1 MAKEPP
7 PCPQC
12 GSAAFEPLGGDAL
25 RCRYCGTEFD
35 LSADL
40 CPHCGL
46 LNPPGQEFC
55 VHCGS
60 SLVADTVDRMLSE
73 RLRTARQWR
82 EERQEVIRQQ
92 VAQDLLASQWRM
104 EALLREEQERLERE
118 RQALAAARERERR
131 LLIVFGVIVLV
142 IALLGIGLGVVINLW
157 QTGGG

>member
-7 PCPQC
+7 LCPQC
-12 GSAAFEPLGGDAL
+12 GSAVFEPLAGDAL

-46 LNPPGQEFC
+46 LNPPGQEIC
-55 VHCGS
+55 VNCRGS
-60 SLVADTVDRMLSE
+60 LGADTVDRMLSE
-73 RLRTARQWR
+73 RVRTARQWR

-92 VAQDLLASQWRM
+92 VAQDLLASQRRM

-118 RQALAAARERERR
+118 RRAIAAARERERR

-157 QTGGG
+157 QAGGG